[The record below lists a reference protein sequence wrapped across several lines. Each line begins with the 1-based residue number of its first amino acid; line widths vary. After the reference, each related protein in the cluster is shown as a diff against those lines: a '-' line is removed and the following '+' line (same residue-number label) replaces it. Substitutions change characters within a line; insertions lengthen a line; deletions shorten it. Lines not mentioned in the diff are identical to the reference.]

1 MRLHD
6 DLACSRMCAHAEQQD
21 EKNEAALLS

>member
-6 DLACSRMCAHAEQQD
+6 DLACSQMCAHAEQQD
-21 EKNEAALLS
+21 EKNEAALLY